1 MDKRSAIKVE
11 AAPAPAEDDLDTK
24 VNLNKQKDLIA
35 AVQKVERSD
44 QSDYEEEEEPTNT
57 GGSKTLVAFN
67 LSFQVE
73 RSDVEEF
80 FKEAGQVVDV
90 RFAKSKYG
98 DGRFLGFGI
107 VEFATAGEALK
118 ALEFH
123 GRPLLGRQ
131 MRLNVSKQR
140 GQRPAFELDG
150 CDMEQEK
157 IMVVEEETL

>member
-1 MDKRSAIKVE
+1 KKNPKLKNISRSLYCFFSPLSRRCLLLKFAMDKRSAIK
-11 AAPAPAEDDLDTK
+11 DDLDTK

-44 QSDYEEEEEPTNT
+44 QSDYEEEDEPTNT

-107 VEFATAGEALK
+107 VYNCRRSTE
-118 ALEFH
+118 
-123 GRPLLGRQ
+123 
-131 MRLNVSKQR
+131 
-140 GQRPAFELDG
+140 
-150 CDMEQEK
+150 
-157 IMVVEEETL
+157 